1 MSLRPI
7 IDDIEFEIQE
17 IQRELDSFEELI
29 TACSS
34 RNPDFIE
41 TAALGSFL
49 ICPRQS
55 WLMFRQLNADQRHTS
70 LELGR
75 LTDDT
80 TYEREKKKVYL
91 ADVSAMVDMVTQKDG
106 EVFIAEIKRSSKR
119 IENAIKQLKYYL
131 FLLRRKSVIVKGMLK
146 IPKEK
151 KSIEVELSGEDVRDI
166 ERSIDRILA
175 ELYKSAPPPRAA
187 KKICKKCAHL
197 EFCWS

>member
-1 MSLRPI
+1 MKNSEHKNTTPPSI
-7 IDDIEFEIQE
+7 YNAFHIF
-17 IQRELDSFEELI
+17 S
-29 TACSS
+29 
-34 RNPDFIE
+34 
-41 TAALGSFL
+41 
-49 ICPRQS
+49 RQS

-80 TYEREKKKVYL
+80 TYEREKKKIYL

-131 FLLRRKSVIVKGMLK
+131 FLLRKKSVIVKGMLK

-151 KSIEVELSGEDVRDI
+151 KSIEVELNDEDVRAI
-166 ERSIDRILA
+166 ERNIDRILA
-175 ELYKSAPPPRAA
+175 ELYKSAPPLRAA
-187 KKICKKCAHL
+187 KKVCKKCAHL

>member
-1 MSLRPI
+1 MLSI
-7 IDDIEFEIQE
+7 
-17 IQRELDSFEELI
+17 I
-29 TACSS
+29 TASS
-34 RNPDFIE
+34 NTIPPSIYN
-41 TAALGSFL
+41 AYH

-55 WLMFRQLNADQRHTS
+55 WLMFRQLNADQRNTS

-80 TYEREKKKVYL
+80 TYEREKKKIYL

-119 IENAIKQLKYYL
+119 IENAVKQLKYYL

-151 KSIEVELSGEDVRDI
+151 KSIEVELSDEDVRVI
-166 ERSIDRILA
+166 ERDIDRILA
-175 ELYKSAPPPRAA
+175 ELYKSAPPQRAT
-187 KKICKKCAHL
+187 KKVCNKCAHL